1 VHHIEQSKRGS
12 SFLVKPLDRGCY
24 AWYKPHIENGYQ
36 NHFMPKKPIEHLS
49 EYLVDRG
56 LKSTSQRDKI
66 LDIFVKA
73 GRHLSAEELYA
84 RVKKSH
90 PGIGFATVYRTLKL
104 LAEAGLAQ
112 ERRFEGGF
120 TRYEHASPDAHHDH
134 LICTRC
140 GAIIEFENERIE
152 ELQRDVARMNRFTV
166 QNHKLEL
173 YGLCEICQGKKNGAR
188 SSKSEVTN
196 P

>member
-1 VHHIEQSKRGS
+1 M
-12 SFLVKPLDRGCY
+12 
-24 AWYKPHIENGYQ
+24 HIENGFQYHIMQ
-36 NHFMPKKPIEHLS
+36 KKPTEHLS
-49 EYLVDRG
+49 EFLVDRG

-66 LDIFVKA
+66 LDVFVKA

-84 RVKKSH
+84 RVKKLH

-112 ERRFEGGF
+112 ERRFEDGF

-152 ELQRDVARMNRFTV
+152 ALQQDVARKHHFEV

-173 YGLCEICQGKKNGAR
+173 YGLCEACRGKNK
-188 SSKSEVTN
+188 SSQ
-196 P
+196 